1 MAKGVKHYWGSMLH
15 PPLSYRGD
23 AFQYRSADGADNSI
37 LHPQLGKAGLP
48 YAKSVPGKAGIHG
61 ARPDPGDLFDC
72 RSSLCHTILW
82 ILLNC

>member
-37 LHPQLGKAGLP
+37 PTASFTLSWVKRVCLTRSPFPAGQVSMELALTREICSIVGP
-48 YAKSVPGKAGIHG
+48 AYA
-61 ARPDPGDLFDC
+61 
-72 RSSLCHTILW
+72 ILY
-82 ILLNC
+82 CG